1 MIHHRSLA
9 SLGLITITV
18 LGPPTLAGGGK
29 RGLLIQPNPPVG
41 SPLPGLTSEQEALF
55 WEGRVLYSTPIPVED
70 GLGPIFNKSNC
81 RSCHSNP
88 DGGPGN
94 IAVTHFGFLDEK
106 SEEPFT
112 ALPGGTLLQLVA
124 INDPS
129 GEIASCAEVLPPEAN
144 FTTNHITPGMT
155 GYGLVEAIADADIA
169 ANADPADA
177 NGDGISGRVHWV
189 DDPATG
195 IGNRAGRFG
204 WKSIIA
210 TVETFSGD
218 ATLNEMGVTNQVFG
232 EENAPNGDLDLLAGC
247 DEIPDP
253 EDHPD
258 ALGYTFVDRVTHFQ
272 RYMTAPPQSP
282 RGGMTGEVIFNDL
295 GCNACHVASFTTAN
309 DPSLEAALRD
319 REIRPYSDFLLHD
332 MGLLGDGLP
341 QGDATGQEFRT
352 TPLMGVARRLAM
364 IHDGRVSGGT
374 IDDRLRAAILAHGPF
389 GEGAASAAA
398 FQIMDKNDE
407 FELFQ
412 FLKSLGRADFD
423 QNDDDVIGLADWTAF
438 LDCASLDLVI
448 TPDMTCGIAD
458 IDQDGDV
465 DETDLA
471 SFLVAYEGENGDCDG
486 DGVSNL
492 EAIFLGAPDADGD
505 GVPDDCPAPCPGD
518 FNGDRQINGADLG
531 LMIAAWGSCS
541 GCPEDLN
548 GDGLVN
554 GADLGLMIAGWG
566 ACP

>member
-1 MIHHRSLA
+1 VLRHRTSTILTVATISTAVIGALA
-9 SLGLITITV
+9 TPSI
-18 LGPPTLAGGGK
+18 AGGGR
-29 RGLLIQPNPPVG
+29 RGLVVVPNPKIG
-41 SPLPGLTSEQEALF
+41 SPLPGITAEQEALF
-55 WEGRVLYSTPIPVED
+55 WEGRVLFSTPI
-70 GLGPIFNKSNC
+70 PIFNKSNC

-106 SEEPFT
+106 SETPFT

-144 FTTNHITPGMT
+144 FTTNRITPGMT
-155 GYGLVEAIADADIA
+155 GYGLVEAIPDAAIA
-169 ANADPADA
+169 ANADPDDT

-195 IGNRAGRFG
+195 TTGRAGRFG

-232 EENAPNGDLDLLAGC
+232 EENAPNGDMAILAGC
-247 DEIPDP
+247 DEVADP

-282 RGGMTGEVIFNDL
+282 RGGMTGEGVFNNL
-295 GCNACHVASFTTAN
+295 GCNACHVASFTTGN
-309 DPSLEAALRD
+309 DPSIEAALRD
-319 REIRPYSDFLLHD
+319 REVRPYSDFLIHD
-332 MGLLGDGLP
+332 MGLLGDGMP
-341 QGDATGQEFRT
+341 QGDAGANEFRT

-364 IHDGRVSGGT
+364 LHDGRVSGGT
-374 IDDRLRAAILAHGPF
+374 LDDRFRAAILAHGPF
-389 GEGAASAAA
+389 GEGAASATA
-398 FQIMDKNDE
+398 FQNMDKNDE

-423 QNDDDVIGLADWTAF
+423 QNDDDVIDLADWTAF
-438 LDCASLDLVI
+438 LDCAAIDVTI

-465 DETDLA
+465 DEADLA
-471 SFLVAYEGENGDCDG
+471 SFLLAYGDDNGDCDN

-492 EAIFLGAPDADGD
+492 EEIFLGSPDADGD
-505 GVPDDCPAPCPGD
+505 GVPDDCPAPCLGD
-518 FNGDRQINGADLG
+518 FNGDGQINGADLG